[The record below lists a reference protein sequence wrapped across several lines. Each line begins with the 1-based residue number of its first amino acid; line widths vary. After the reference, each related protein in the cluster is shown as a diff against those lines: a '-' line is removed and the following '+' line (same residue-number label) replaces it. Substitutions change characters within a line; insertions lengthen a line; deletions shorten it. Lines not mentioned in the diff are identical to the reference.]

1 MCVFF
6 LDLSSEFPSFNLIL
20 PGTIYYSMQ
29 LVITTRVLY
38 SMHHEHFDHKSVRHM
53 VINVGLMTIIISNKI

>member
-29 LVITTRVLY
+29 LVINTGILY
-38 SMHHEHFDHKSVRHM
+38 SMHCEHLITKVLVIGHKCWLDD
-53 VINVGLMTIIISNKI
+53 NISNKI